1 MIKMIASDLDGT
13 LLLNKAQELSQDL
26 FPLIRQLKE
35 MGILFVAASGRQYP
49 NMKKLFEPVA
59 DDIAYICENGAMAI
73 RDEQVLYQN
82 NFDMELVKEIM
93 KDIYDTE
100 GCELTCSTKD
110 FYYLMPKT
118 ETFFDIMVRVI
129 RNEGKI
135 IQDFSEMTEP
145 CMKVAVYN
153 EKGLSDEFINFWQE
167 RVSEKCKA
175 VVSGN
180 EWLDFVP
187 YETNKAKGIEAF
199 LEKLKILPEE
209 CVVFGDECND
219 IEMLK
224 CVPNSF
230 AMSHSKEN
238 VKSCA
243 SYQTDRVEK
252 ILKQIIENNG
262 ELWG

>member
-1 MIKMIASDLDGT
+1 
-13 LLLNKAQELSQDL
+13 
-26 FPLIRQLKE
+26 
-35 MGILFVAASGRQYP
+35 
-49 NMKKLFEPVA
+49 
-59 DDIAYICENGAMAI
+59 MAI
-73 RDEQVLYQN
+73 QEEQILYQN
-82 NFDMELVKEIM
+82 NFEMELVKEIM
-93 KDIYDTE
+93 KTIYDTE

-118 ETFFDIMVRVI
+118 EEFYDLMVRII

-153 EKGLSDEFINFWQE
+153 KNGLSEEFIQFWQKK
-167 RVSEKCKA
+167 VSKFCKA
-175 VVSGN
+175 VISGN

-199 LEKLKILPEE
+199 REKLGIAPEE

-238 VKSCA
+238 VKNSA
-243 SYQTDRVEK
+243 AYETDKVEK
-252 ILKQIIENNG
+252 ILKQIIKNKGN
-262 ELWG
+262 LWG